1 MRRRVVV
8 TGMGTVTPHADD
20 VAELFRQLSEG
31 TSAVRLIESFDP
43 TGLPSR
49 VAAEVRYEVTGPASV
64 GPYDLSPRAMM
75 FSTAA
80 AQRALAS
87 AGIEST
93 DDPSLRS
100 RRAVHISVGVGST
113 AIEALG
119 PITLDTWGVPGAD
132 DPRDMTAF
140 RRAAAKDA
148 VRSRVLEDWFVDQAA
163 PALAHMMG
171 ADRVSTAASACA
183 SGSHTLFD
191 AVGLI
196 RLGRADQVLAGGVCT
211 PVTRSMMPG
220 FAMLS
225 ALTTSNDDPAAAS
238 RPFDAGRDGFIMAE
252 GCSLLV
258 LEELESA
265 RVRGATIYGEIM
277 GIGIATDA
285 YRLTDPEP
293 TGRGMAAAMVAAMA
307 DAGVGAEDLDYI
319 NAHGTSTKL
328 NDAAETLAM
337 KTALGAHAATT
348 PVSSSKSMFG
358 HLIHAAGSTEAI
370 ICLESIR
377 QGVITPTINQETPDP
392 DCDLDYVPN
401 VAREQEVRF
410 ALNNSFGF
418 GGQNVSVLLGRY
430 DGSAS

>member
-1 MRRRVVV
+1 
-8 TGMGTVTPHADD
+8 MGTVTPHADD
-20 VAELFRQLSEG
+20 VGELFRQLSEG
-31 TSAVRLIESFDP
+31 VSAVRRISSFDP
-43 TGLPSR
+43 TGLPSQI
-49 VAAEVRYEVTGPASV
+49 AAEVRYEVTGPTVV
-64 GPYDLSPRAMM
+64 GPYDLSPRAMK
-75 FSTAA
+75 FATAA
-80 AQRALAS
+80 AHRALAA
-87 AGIEST
+87 AGIEAT
-93 DDPSLRS
+93 DDPSIRS

-113 AIEALG
+113 AMEALG
-119 PITLDTWGVPGAD
+119 PITLKTWGLPGGED
-132 DPRDMTAF
+132 GREMEAF
-140 RRAAAKDA
+140 RRAAAQDST
-148 VRSRVLEDWFVDQAA
+148 RSRVLEDWFVDQAA

-183 SGSHTLFD
+183 SGSHTLMD
-191 AVGLI
+191 AVNLI

-225 ALTTSNDDPAAAS
+225 ALTTRNDDPAAAS

-258 LEELESA
+258 LEELSSA
-265 RVRGATIYGEIM
+265 QARGATIYGEIM
-277 GIGIATDA
+277 GVGIATDA

-293 TGRGMAAAMVAAMA
+293 SGRGMAAAMTAAMA
-307 DAGVGAEDLDYI
+307 DAGVQPENIDYI

-337 KTALGAHAATT
+337 KTALGAHARTT

-358 HLIHAAGSTEAI
+358 HLIHAAGCTEAI
-370 ICLESIR
+370 ICLHSIR
-377 QGVITPTINQETPDP
+377 EGVLTPTINQETSDP

-401 VAREQEVRF
+401 VARETSVRL

-418 GGQNVSVLLGRY
+418 GGQNVSVVLGSY
-430 DGSAS
+430 DGGAA